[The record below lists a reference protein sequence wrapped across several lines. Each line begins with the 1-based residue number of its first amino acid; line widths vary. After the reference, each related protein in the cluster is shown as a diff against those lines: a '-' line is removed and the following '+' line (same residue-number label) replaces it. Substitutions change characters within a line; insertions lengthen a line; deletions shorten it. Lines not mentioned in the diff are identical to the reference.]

1 MAAGFV
7 VSSLHRSGLC
17 RGHSRCTFSLNATLR
32 RLSLLFAALLLAACA
47 GPQKYSANP
56 AFMKGMAQK
65 PKQVL
70 LLPPD
75 IEVMEI
81 SAGGVPEK
89 VEAWSKQ
96 AKSNIRQSLGKVS
109 GRELKFIELPELSAS
124 EQETVDKYLAFYDVV
139 GGDAFT
145 FGRSPEPAWQ
155 HKKDNFDYTLG
166 DGLHFLKQKT
176 GADAAL
182 FVIGSDHISS
192 GGRKAAMVVGA
203 LMGIVIP
210 AGMTFVSAALV
221 DLDSGNI
228 LWLNYDFGGGNWD
241 IRNPED
247 TDKLVANIFTDYPG
261 AK

>member
-1 MAAGFV
+1 MAAGFPV
-7 VSSLHRSGLC
+7 YSFPRSGSDQSHFQ
-17 RGHSRCTFSLNATLR
+17 RTFSISAWLS
-32 RLSLLFAALLLAACA
+32 RLSLLFAVLLLSACA
-47 GPQKYSANP
+47 TQKYSANP
-56 AFMKGMAQK
+56 AFMKAAQK
-65 PKQVL
+65 PKQVV

-89 VEAWSKQ
+89 VDAWSKQ
-96 AKSNIRQSLGKVS
+96 AKSNIRQSLSKVS
-109 GRELKFIELPELSAS
+109 GGRDIKFTELPELSTA
-124 EQETVDKYLAFYDVV
+124 EKETVDKYLAFYDVV
-139 GGDAFT
+139 GGDAFI
-145 FGRSPEPAWQ
+145 FGRNPDPAWQ

-182 FVIGSDHISS
+182 FVVGSDHISS
-192 GGRKAAMVVGA
+192 GGRKAAMVIGA

-210 AGMTFVSAALV
+210 AGTTFVSAGLV
-221 DLDSGNI
+221 DLDTGNI

-241 IRNPED
+241 IRNPAD
-247 TDKLVANIFTDYPG
+247 TDKLVANIFTDYPA